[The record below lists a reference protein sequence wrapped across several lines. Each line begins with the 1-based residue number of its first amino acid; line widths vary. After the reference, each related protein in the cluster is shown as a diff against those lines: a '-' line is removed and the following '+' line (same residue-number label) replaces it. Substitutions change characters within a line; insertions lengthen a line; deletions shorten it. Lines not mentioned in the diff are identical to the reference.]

1 MVEQQGYMKALCCR
15 ECGEEYPLEARH
27 VCELCFGPLEVV
39 YDYEAAKRKM
49 TRQTIEDVLKACGD
63 TPNYCR
69 WLVNQPLAARWASHR
84 W

>member
-39 YDYEAAKRKM
+39 YDYDAAKSKM
-49 TRQTIEDVLKACGD
+49 TRQEFI
-63 TPNYCR
+63 
-69 WLVNQPLAARWASHR
+69 Q
-84 W
+84 